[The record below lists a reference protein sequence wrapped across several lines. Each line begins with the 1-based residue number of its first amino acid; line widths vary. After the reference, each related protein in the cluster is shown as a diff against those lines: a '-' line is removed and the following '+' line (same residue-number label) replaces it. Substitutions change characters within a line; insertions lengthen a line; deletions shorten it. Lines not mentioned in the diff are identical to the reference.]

1 MVEPILIDAPGRAR
15 TAYTIRNFFHILR
28 NESAADSLTLYVY
41 HPSHTTTTKASCVPD
56 AVSLTLFLIL
66 PITCTSEHWFIVHI
80 PFISSASP
88 AS

>member
-41 HPSHTTTTKASCVPD
+41 HPSHTTASCVLD
-56 AVSLTLFLIL
+56 AVSLTLFLGLSI
-66 PITCTSEHWFIVHI
+66 ICISVH
-80 PFISSASP
+80 
-88 AS
+88 